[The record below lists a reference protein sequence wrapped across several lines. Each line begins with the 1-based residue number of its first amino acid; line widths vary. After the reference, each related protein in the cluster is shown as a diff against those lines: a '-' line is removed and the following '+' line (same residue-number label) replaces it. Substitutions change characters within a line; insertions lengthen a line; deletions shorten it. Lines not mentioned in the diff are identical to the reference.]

1 MPNPNDLAK
10 AVVSAAG
17 VVGAGDSSA
26 GVFTKESA
34 DPRIHAVHNSKDA
47 NVVVPV
53 CPKQPLPKYHDEEVC
68 RMSDRVEFDAHRAQ
82 RNVIYKKLQ
91 ASGNGATLVPN
102 QQTVTCPRQPQSL
115 ENPSHVQGFDST
127 WMVENT
133 ASTPV
138 LLSWVVDGV
147 EWSPF
152 HPDVLAVDDP
162 DAILQ
167 VGDWKAVPTFESFV
181 YHVRELDNETGGPGD
196 ILLQHKAG
204 LIPLGNPQG
213 LSCDASL
220 PDVEP
225 VNPETGEILPKVKRT
240 PTHKFRRCNTM
251 SIGFRNQVGCPLH
264 VYWASFLDSSDLPSE
279 GFSCGEKFKF
289 HLGTN
294 HASQNFISD
303 WQSATKF
310 EGSFL
315 GHTFVARLAS
325 NPDVIVDSYTLKPTQ
340 IVDCPNLKQVPIEAG
355 KAKDE
360 AIEVQQDERVG
371 DHQQED
377 ETSTLTAAS
386 LEDNLNGPSLGS
398 VTRAAAADMSRT
410 SGGEL

>member
-10 AVVSAAG
+10 ATVSAAG
-17 VVGAGDSSA
+17 VLGGGDSSA
-26 GVFTKESA
+26 GVLTKESA
-34 DPRIHAVHNSKDA
+34 GPLIHAVHNSKDA

-53 CPKQPLPKYHDEEVC
+53 CPNQPLPKYHDEEVC
-68 RMSDRVEFDAHRAQ
+68 QLSDRVEFEAHSAQ
-82 RNVIYKKLQ
+82 RSAIYEKLR

-115 ENPSHVQGFDST
+115 ENPSHVKGFDST

-162 DAILQ
+162 DAMLQ

-181 YHVRELDNETGGPGD
+181 YHVREIDQETGGPGD
-196 ILLQHKAG
+196 ILLQHRAG

-225 VNPETGEILPKVKRT
+225 VNPDTGETLPNVKRT

-251 SIGFRNQVGCPLH
+251 DIGFRNQAGCPLH

-279 GFSCGEKFKF
+279 GFSCGEKFRL

-294 HASQNFISD
+294 HASQDFFSD

-325 NPDVIVDSYTLKPTQ
+325 NPDVVVDSYTLKPTR

-355 KAKDE
+355 RAKDE
-360 AIEVQQDERVG
+360 AIEVQQGETVG
-371 DHQQED
+371 DQQQD
-377 ETSTLTAAS
+377 EASTSTTAS
-386 LEDNLNGPSLGS
+386 IERNGPSLQG
-398 VTRAAAADMSRT
+398 VGRAAGATAGMSST
-410 SGGEL
+410 GGAGEL